1 MAKRKLWTDESMRA
15 ATRAVKDNDMSL
27 REASR
32 LYNVPFETLR
42 RRVTESVELGCRPGP
57 ATVLSDDEEE
67 QLANYLIKMADMGFG
82 LSPDTVKRL
91 AYKIVERSGRK
102 HPFRDEKAGRA
113 WFDGFRRRHPKL
125 TIRSPQPLSYCRAL
139 CSNPETI
146 NDFFGKL
153 GAIYGK
159 LNLISKPMLVFNL
172 DETNVTI
179 VHKPG
184 KVVTELGRR
193 NVYAITSAEKGK
205 THTILAC
212 VSASGYVLPPV
223 MIYPRKKLPPPNV
236 CEGAVPNTLFCN
248 SENGWMNAELFLEFF
263 KFFLAN
269 IPPIRP
275 VLILMDGHGS
285 HMSID
290 VIERARADNVHLLCL
305 PAHTTHIL
313 QPLDVG
319 VFKSFKANFSKAC
332 TKYIA
337 DNPGRVVTTDKL
349 ASLVAAAWPLS
360 YTPVNIMAGFK
371 KSGVFPINPSE
382 VTDRQTMPSKAVC
395 HKMAEIDSSQQD
407 VASVTDSNSSS
418 PLFPPEKEELYK
430 KRFEEG
436 YDVRDPDYIAWVKI
450 NHPTADICSMYA
462 AGSLSSSLTD
472 LSEILVLP
480 KPKPRI
486 TRSTSTQS
494 LNKKTVCIT
503 EDGVYRDLKSRAAEK
518 AKAEKEKE
526 QKKIEKEQILKNK
539 GKKILAQN
547 KKKKD
552 EKKLSVEKRKK
563 EYEEKRSGVKKDGA
577 SH

>member
-1 MAKRKLWTDESMRA
+1 
-15 ATRAVKDNDMSL
+15 
-27 REASR
+27 
-32 LYNVPFETLR
+32 
-42 RRVTESVELGCRPGP
+42 
-57 ATVLSDDEEE
+57 
-67 QLANYLIKMADMGFG
+67 
-82 LSPDTVKRL
+82 
-91 AYKIVERSGRK
+91 
-102 HPFRDEKAGRA
+102 
-113 WFDGFRRRHPKL
+113 
-125 TIRSPQPLSYCRAL
+125 
-139 CSNPETI
+139 
-146 NDFFGKL
+146 
-153 GAIYGK
+153 
-159 LNLISKPMLVFNL
+159 
-172 DETNVTI
+172 
-179 VHKPG
+179 
-184 KVVTELGRR
+184 
-193 NVYAITSAEKGK
+193 
-205 THTILAC
+205 
-212 VSASGYVLPPV
+212 
-223 MIYPRKKLPPPNV
+223 
-236 CEGAVPNTLFCN
+236 
-248 SENGWMNAELFLEFF
+248 MNAELFLEFF

-313 QPLDVG
+313 QLLDVG

-395 HKMAEIDSSQQD
+395 HKMAEIDSSRQD

-480 KPKPRI
+480 QPKPRI
-486 TRSTSTQS
+486 TRSKSTQS

-503 EDGVYRDLKSRAAEK
+503 EDGVYRDLKSRAAAK

-526 QKKIEKEQILKNK
+526 QNKIEKEQILKNK
-539 GKKILAQN
+539 GKKYQHKI
-547 KKKKD
+547 
-552 EKKLSVEKRKK
+552 RKK
-563 EYEEKRSGVKKDGA
+563 RMRKSYQWRKERKNMRKRDQE
-577 SH
+577 